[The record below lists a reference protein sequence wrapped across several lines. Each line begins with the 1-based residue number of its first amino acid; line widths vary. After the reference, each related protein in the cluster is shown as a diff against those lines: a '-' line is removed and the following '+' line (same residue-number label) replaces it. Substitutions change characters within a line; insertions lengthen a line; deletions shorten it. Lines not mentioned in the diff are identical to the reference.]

1 MKDKS
6 EIISHFI
13 LCIIII
19 CILYKGL
26 TYKSYPTMKSISIIE
41 KVSLV
46 NKVSEFKPLHTR
58 NIDTTKFNLIIY
70 PDTVKKITHNI
81 KKEIISDTII
91 IRDTNSIGRNIKNNM
106 SIPNLSVNKESIVV
120 DNI

>member
-1 MKDKS
+1 
-6 EIISHFI
+6 
-13 LCIIII
+13 
-19 CILYKGL
+19 
-26 TYKSYPTMKSISIIE
+26 MKSISIIE

>member
-1 MKDKS
+1 
-6 EIISHFI
+6 
-13 LCIIII
+13 
-19 CILYKGL
+19 
-26 TYKSYPTMKSISIIE
+26 MKSISIIE
-41 KVSLV
+41 KVSPV
-46 NKVSEFKPLHTR
+46 NKVSEFKPLLTR
-58 NIDTTKFNLIIY
+58 NTDTTKFSLIIY

-120 DNI
+120 DSI